1 MMVLLVAPELVAVSA
16 VMAAGCRALLDDM
29 GNHLGVGS
37 ALEVCSVD
45 PEVWPVMS
53 RTGARRGMTN
63 LSSSTFFASDSC
75 AFMPRH
81 KRKKNPQG
89 STSDTQTNLTTIQQL
104 QQATHRLKEALS
116 TEKTTKT
123 NDFMKQVDEIQEIL
137 IDTKNLVCDVLTP
150 CSLPEVTISR
160 NLNFLMYQM
169 MIY

>member
-1 MMVLLVAPELVAVSA
+1 
-16 VMAAGCRALLDDM
+16 
-29 GNHLGVGS
+29 
-37 ALEVCSVD
+37 
-45 PEVWPVMS
+45 
-53 RTGARRGMTN
+53 
-63 LSSSTFFASDSC
+63 
-75 AFMPRH
+75 MPRH
-81 KRKKNPQG
+81 KQKKNPQG

-104 QQATHRLKEALS
+104 QQATHQLKEALS